1 MRFCQVTPSGARPLK
16 CQPWRWTNNR
26 WRRYRAVLRR
36 KAPGLGNVG
45 WQSLNITLYI
55 YNYKKIYL
63 NNIHYTPMFAPI
75 CNWICQWVAMSLWW
89 IWKCYS
95 VPICHG
101 FWSPIGAAV
110 AACWTK
116 NIGRCKHLAPRPG
129 PKFSPES
136 SVEFTRICT
145 SGVLRQSCIDRG

>member
-26 WRRYRAVLRR
+26 WRRYRAVLIR

-55 YNYKKIYL
+55 YIIIKIIIYTY
-63 NNIHYTPMFAPI
+63 IHYTPIFAPI

-116 NIGRCKHLAPRPG
+116 NIGRCKHQNHHQDLAL
-129 PKFSPES
+129 
-136 SVEFTRICT
+136 RICT